1 MVPRSDD
8 PEDRDPG
15 LAEERTR
22 LAWVRTAISFA
33 AVGVALLKVDVPL
46 GVTVLAMVPFIW
58 LAGRRMTWHSP
69 HGENRPRLLLL
80 MALGVAAIG
89 VVVLVLVLTRGNS
102 PGFHPPHG

>member
-1 MVPRSDD
+1 VSQSDD

-22 LAWVRTAISFA
+22 LAWIRTAISFA

-46 GVTVLAMVPFIW
+46 GATVLALVPLIW
-58 LAGRRMTWHSP
+58 LTGRRMSWHSP
-69 HGENRPRLLLL
+69 HGENRPRLMLFV
-80 MALGVAAIG
+80 ALGIAAIAIA
-89 VVVLVLVLTRGNS
+89 VLVIVLSRGNS

>member
-1 MVPRSDD
+1 MTQPDD

-33 AVGVALLKVDVPL
+33 AVGIAVLKVDVPL
-46 GVTVLAMVPFIW
+46 GVTVVAMVPFIW
-58 LAGRRMTWHSP
+58 LAGRRVAWHAP
-69 HGENRPRLLLL
+69 HGENQPRLLLL
-80 MALGVAAIG
+80 IALGIAAIG
-89 VVVLVLVLTRGNS
+89 VVVLVLALTRGNS

>member
-1 MVPRSDD
+1 MTQSDD

-46 GVTVLAMVPFIW
+46 GVTVLAMVPLIW
-58 LAGRRMTWHSP
+58 LAGRRMAWHAP

-80 MALGVAAIG
+80 IALGIAAIAI
-89 VVVLVLVLTRGNS
+89 VVLVIVLIRGNS

>member
-1 MVPRSDD
+1 MTQPDD

-22 LAWVRTAISFA
+22 LAWIRTAISFA
-33 AVGVALLKVDVPL
+33 ALGVALLKVDVPL
-46 GVTVLAMVPFIW
+46 GITVVAMVPLIW
-58 LAGRRMTWHSP
+58 LTGRRMAWHAP

-80 MALGVAAIG
+80 IALGVAAIA
-89 VVVLVLVLTRGNS
+89 VVVLVLVITRGSS

>member
-1 MVPRSDD
+1 MTQSDD

-33 AVGVALLKVDVPL
+33 AVGVALLKVDVAL
-46 GVTVLAMVPFIW
+46 GVTVLAMVPLIW
-58 LAGRRMTWHSP
+58 LTGRRMAWHSP
-69 HGENRPRLLLL
+69 HGENRSRILLLI
-80 MALGVAAIG
+80 ALGIAAIAI
-89 VVVLVLVLTRGNS
+89 VVLVIVLSHGYS

>member
-1 MVPRSDD
+1 MTAPDD

-33 AVGVALLKVDVPL
+33 AVGAALLKVDVPL
-46 GVTVLAMVPFIW
+46 GVTVLAMVPLIW
-58 LAGRRMTWHSP
+58 LTGRRMAWHAP

-80 MALGVAAIG
+80 VALGVAAIAI
-89 VVVLVLVLTRGNS
+89 VVLVIVLTRGYS

>member
-1 MVPRSDD
+1 MTQPDD

-33 AVGVALLKVDVPL
+33 AVGAALLKVDAAV

-58 LAGRRMTWHSP
+58 LAGRGMAWHSP
-69 HGENRPRLLLL
+69 HGENQPRLLLL
-80 MALGVAAIG
+80 IALGVAAIG
-89 VVVLVLVLTRGNS
+89 LVVLVIVLTRGNS

>member
-1 MVPRSDD
+1 MTQSDD

-33 AVGVALLKVDVPL
+33 AVGAALLKVDVPA
-46 GVTVLAMVPFIW
+46 GITVLAMGPLIW
-58 LAGRRMTWHSP
+58 LAGRGMAWPAP
-69 HGENRPRLLLL
+69 HGQTRLRLLLV

-89 VVVLVLVLTRGNS
+89 VVVLVIVLTRGNS